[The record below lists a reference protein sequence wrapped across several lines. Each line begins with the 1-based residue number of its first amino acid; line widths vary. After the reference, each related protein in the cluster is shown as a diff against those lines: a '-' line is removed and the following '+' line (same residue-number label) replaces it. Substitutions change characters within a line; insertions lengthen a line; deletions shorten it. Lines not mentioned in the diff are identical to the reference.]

1 MSSAGKVRIGIVQFR
16 AYNDEPGENLE
27 RATNYIENLVEEEV
41 DLVLLPEMFNSGYG
55 TDETTVNNAIEMQEE
70 TVEVL
75 SALADYN
82 DIAIVGGMVNRKDG
96 AVFNSTVIMLP
107 YLEPIYYNKT
117 HLFRD
122 EKKAFTPGS
131 EFRSFEYSGVSF
143 GVLMCYEVGFPE
155 ISRKLCMNGAEIL
168 LIPFAFGRERRTI
181 FDVAT
186 RARAIENA
194 CFVVAASQ
202 CGVGRSINFV
212 GESRIVSPSGEI
224 LVDCGG
230 AEGFAST
237 DIDTKLV
244 KKYRYSETRDSHGYF
259 SNFRDDLYR

>member
-27 RATNYIENLVEEEV
+27 KATNYIENLVEEEV

-75 SALADYN
+75 SALSDYN

-107 YLEPIYYNKT
+107 YLEPVYYNKT

-143 GVLMCYEVGFPE
+143 EC
-155 ISRKLCMNGAEIL
+155 
-168 LIPFAFGRERRTI
+168 
-181 FDVAT
+181 
-186 RARAIENA
+186 
-194 CFVVAASQ
+194 
-202 CGVGRSINFV
+202 
-212 GESRIVSPSGEI
+212 
-224 LVDCGG
+224 
-230 AEGFAST
+230 
-237 DIDTKLV
+237 
-244 KKYRYSETRDSHGYF
+244 
-259 SNFRDDLYR
+259 